1 MSGRG
6 DFELVRND
14 DVAASL
20 IDRLPAGLYEKPRLR
35 AFLSAI
41 GHGMQLVE
49 DEIAERGLSMAL
61 ATANSDDLDTL
72 GRIVGEGRL
81 GLGDADYR
89 RFIAAR
95 LLARKCLGTPN
106 ELVAIAEL
114 IAAPATAVHF
124 DMFPAGFRLYIG
136 RSIPL
141 TDEMVGRVT
150 RFLVAIKPA
159 GVTMLLV
166 EYTASPLGFAANPYT
181 TPATF
186 AAGAVARQLYP

>member
-6 DFELVRND
+6 DFELLRND

-49 DEIAERGLSMAL
+49 DEIADRGLAMAL
-61 ATANSDDLDTL
+61 ATANGTDLDTL
-72 GRIVGEGRL
+72 GRIVGEARL
-81 GLGDADYR
+81 GLDDEDYR

-95 LLARKCLGTPN
+95 LLARKCLGTPDELVSIA
-106 ELVAIAEL
+106 ELVA
-114 IAAPATAVHF
+114 APCTAVHF
-124 DMFPAGFRLYIG
+124 DMFPAGFRLFFG

-150 RFLVAIKPA
+150 RFLVSVKPA
-159 GVTMLLV
+159 GVTMWLV
-166 EYTASPLGFAANPYT
+166 EYTGSPIGFEAVPHT

-186 AAGAVARQLYP
+186 ASGALARQLYP